1 MQSNKFDVV
10 IIGGGAA
17 GMLAAGAAGS
27 NGKNVLLIE
36 KNEKLG
42 KKLFITGKGR
52 CNITNNID
60 INEFYQH
67 IPRNPKFLYSSF
79 NIFSNCD
86 LLMLFES
93 LGLKTKEER
102 GGRIFPQSDKS
113 SDVIKALS
121 KYLLENKVSILLD
134 TSVIKINIES
144 GKVVSVQLNDHSLI
158 YCSSVIISTGGMT
171 YPQTGSTGDGYKLA
185 RDLGHTITD
194 ISPSLVPL
202 LVKEDNIKDLQGLSL
217 KNVSI
222 SIVVNDKIVYKDF
235 GEMLFTHYGLS
246 GPIILSSS
254 FYITDYLKK
263 KESIRILIDLKP
275 ALSNEDLDKRIVKDF
290 EKNSRKQYKN
300 SLDDLLPKK
309 LIPIIIGL
317 SSINEDKE
325 VNQISKEER
334 GRLVS
339 LLKNLEFSIIGTRP
353 VSEAII
359 TSGGINIKEI
369 NPKTMESKIISGLF
383 FAGEVLDVNAFT
395 GGFNL
400 QIAFSTG
407 YNAGINS

>member
-10 IIGGGAA
+10 IIGGGPA

-27 NGKNVLLIE
+27 IGKNVLLIE

-52 CNITNNID
+52 CNVTNNID
-60 INEFYQH
+60 INEFYQY

-79 NIFSNCD
+79 NMFSNSD
-86 LLMLFES
+86 LLMLLES
-93 LGLKTKEER
+93 LGLKTKDER
-102 GGRIFPQSDKS
+102 GGRVFPQSDKS
-113 SDVIKALS
+113 SDVIKALN
-121 KYLLENKVSILLD
+121 KYLLQNKVSILLD
-134 TSVIKINIES
+134 TSVIKINAED
-144 GKVVSVQLNDHSLI
+144 GKIVSVQLNDNSLI
-158 YCSSVIISTGGMT
+158 YCDSVVISTGGMT

-202 LVKEDNIKDLQGLSL
+202 LVKEDIIKDLQGLSL

-222 SIVVNDKIVYKDF
+222 SVSANDKVIHKDF

-254 FYITDYLKK
+254 FYIADHLKK
-263 KESIRILIDLKP
+263 KELIKISIDLKS
-275 ALSNEDLDKRIVKDF
+275 ALSTEDLDKRIIKDF

-300 SLDDLLPKK
+300 SLDELLPKK
-309 LIPIIIGL
+309 LIPVIINL

-334 GRLVS
+334 IRLVN
-339 LLKNLEFSIIGTRP
+339 LLKNLEFTIIGTRP
-353 VSEAII
+353 ISEAIV
-359 TSGGINIKEI
+359 TSGGVNIKEI
-369 NPKTMESKIISGLF
+369 TPKTMESKIVSGLF
-383 FAGEVLDVNAFT
+383 FAGEILDVDAFT